1 MKKLDFQNK
10 NVQNITI
17 SAVIHFPQGFD
28 EGRKHPAIVVAHPGG
43 GVKEQTAGLYARKL
57 AEEGFVTIAFDASY
71 QGESTGE
78 PRQLENPYIRT
89 EDISAV
95 IDYLTTLP
103 YVDSDRIG
111 AMGICAG
118 GGYTANTA
126 INDRRI
132 KAVGTVSAV
141 NIGSN
146 VPQRVGQQ
154 HQIGRRHFRFR
165 KWFKSKD
172 RRSPRGCNCNR
183 AVGTATQGRC
193 P

>member
-78 PRQLENPYIRT
+78 PRQLENPYIPT
-89 EDISAV
+89 EGIRAV
-95 IDYLTTLP
+95 ID
-103 YVDSDRIG
+103 
-111 AMGICAG
+111 
-118 GGYTANTA
+118 
-126 INDRRI
+126 
-132 KAVGTVSAV
+132 
-141 NIGSN
+141 
-146 VPQRVGQQ
+146 
-154 HQIGRRHFRFR
+154 
-165 KWFKSKD
+165 
-172 RRSPRGCNCNR
+172 
-183 AVGTATQGRC
+183 
-193 P
+193 